1 MCLFI
6 LPVKFKY
13 LLTVSHKIYILK
25 QKTFI
30 EKKSISHRKE
40 NENFEKKS
48 IRKAFKKIVQYYCY
62 YHWCGLIPEPFYYL
76 TKKTD
81 LQIEIL
87 GKTHRFF
94 VLLRNIKEKK
104 LRRSYQMN
112 MNHYLYQK
120 IIILQQAYFHSI
132 CIF

>member
-1 MCLFI
+1 M
-6 LPVKFKY
+6 PVKFKY

-62 YHWCGLIPEPFYYL
+62 YHWCGLIPRPFHYITQKKKKKKRL
-76 TKKTD
+76 TKKSTA
-81 LQIEIL
+81 QIV
-87 GKTHRFF
+87 G
-94 VLLRNIKEKK
+94 NSKE
-104 LRRSYQMN
+104 
-112 MNHYLYQK
+112 
-120 IIILQQAYFHSI
+120 
-132 CIF
+132 